1 MPGSYESVTEAVLE
15 RVRPTQEERDRLESV
30 VEDLLQRTREAIED
44 QGVTADVRHV
54 GSTARDTWI
63 SGELD
68 IDVFVRFPPDLSRDE
83 LERVGLAIGHAV
95 LPNGQE
101 EYAEHP
107 YVTGRLEGF
116 DVDLV
121 PCYAVESATEIAT
134 SVDRTPFHN
143 DYVRER
149 LTDAHVDEVRVFKQ
163 FLMAIGAYGSDLET
177 RGFSG
182 YLTEILVLEYDS
194 ALGVFEAASEW
205 QPPVEL
211 DPEDHGE
218 RTFDDPL
225 VVIDPTDPT
234 RNVAAVVAPENVARL
249 QHHSRAL
256 LDDPTVDRFFPQPPA
271 PMARESVEA
280 EVDRR
285 GTRPVA
291 VVFETPDLVPDQLY
305 PQLRKSLDGIGDA
318 LDRHGFDILRSTLFA
333 KDRAVLLY
341 ELEVAERP
349 ATERHLGP
357 PVSAGEHA
365 ERFLSAYEEADV
377 YGPFIEGDR
386 YIVERDRGFTT
397 ASGYLESQAIFET
410 RLGPAV
416 EAALESGYEVLVG
429 RDIAGLSDE
438 FGVELARY
446 FDPTP

>member
-1 MPGSYESVTEAVLE
+1 MPGSYESVKEAVLE
-15 RVRPTQEERDRLESV
+15 RVRPTPEERDRLASV
-30 VEDLLQRTREAIED
+30 AEALLERTREVIEEE
-44 QGVTADVRHV
+44 GVEADVIHV

-68 IDVFVRFPPDLSRDE
+68 IDVFVRFSPELSREE
-83 LERVGLAIGHAV
+83 LERQGLAIGHAV
-95 LPNGQE
+95 LPEGQE

-107 YVTGRLEGF
+107 YVTGALEGF
-116 DVDLV
+116 AVDLV
-121 PCYAVESATEIAT
+121 PCYAVESAADIAS

-182 YLTEILVLEYDS
+182 YLTELLVLEFDS
-194 ALGVFEAASEW
+194 AFGVFEAASEW

-211 DPEDHGE
+211 DPEAHGE

-225 VVIDPTDPT
+225 VVIDPTDPN

-249 QHHSRAL
+249 QHYSRAV
-256 LDDPTVDRFFPQPPA
+256 LDDPRLELFFPEPPEPLSPDA
-271 PMARESVEA
+271 VEA
-280 EVDRR
+280 EVTRR
-285 GTRPVA
+285 GTQPVA

-305 PQLRKSLDGIGDA
+305 PQLRKSLDGIGAA
-318 LDRHGFDILRSTLFA
+318 LDRQGFDLLRSTLFVD
-333 KDRAVLLY
+333 DRAVLLF

-349 ATERHLGP
+349 AVERHLGP
-357 PVSAGEHA
+357 PVSAEAHA
-365 ERFLSAYEEADV
+365 DRFISAYEDADV
-377 YGPFIEGDR
+377 YGPFIDGDR
-386 YIVERDRGFTT
+386 YVVERDRGFTT
-397 ASGYLESQAIFET
+397 ATEYLESPAVFET

-416 EAALESGYEVLVG
+416 EDALDLGYEVLVG
-429 RDIAGLSDE
+429 TDIGRLADE

-446 FDPTP
+446 FDPSP